1 MHLILV
7 DFSSITP
14 GVREVLIEY
23 LIRHPNTQLA
33 VTEPQTNASRHVIAN
48 KLLDMRVPYDM
59 IITNMSKTPM
69 PPITFK
75 TMMLVGVLNEPE
87 YDTVLMVDTDQEAL
101 DMARDAGIPFVY
113 NPLEMRSN
121 AA

>member
-14 GVREVLIEY
+14 GVREFLIEY